1 MEYNRE
7 INERIRFNRKDLR
20 NISQS
25 DAADYLGIS
34 REKYQ
39 RLESKGEFT
48 EEQVRLLSELLDI
61 SFTTLYFGDEVY
73 EDDDRRDG
81 VFLMQ
86 PDMQLPRQSSDDR
99 LHTELNDNFSKL
111 DLKDKR
117 EILELIAKKLIEQNK
132 L

>member
-25 DAADYLGIS
+25 DAANYLGIS

-61 SFTTLYFGDEVY
+61 SFSTLYFGDEVY
-73 EDDDRRDG
+73 DDDDTDNG

-86 PDMQLPRQSSDDR
+86 PDMHLPRQSSDDR
-99 LHTELNDNFSKL
+99 LHTELNENFSKL
-111 DLKDKR
+111 NLKDKR
-117 EILELIAKKLIEQNK
+117 EVLELIAQKLIEQNK